1 MVVSGAIFN
10 NMASHFPI
18 SRNGFMIRAPHK
30 NAVRMRVKAQ
40 IIHSGY
46 LWATK
51 YIWCFPAFTLA
62 AGDDAGKALQTGA
75 TLYSFTPQFRA
86 NRWVQKLKLYSTRSR
101 SREVTRVSDSVVES
115 NNSGT
120 INISDIN
127 VATVT
132 GDGEDY
138 DNEYGTLISTVHL
151 ERVPPL
157 DGSATEYS
165 LAWNP
170 FAYSCTDIWGG
181 ERDYGTS
188 VNVDSDSAYQ
198 AQRINLGNGARD
210 YLFGYELSDP
220 IDLSAKL
227 STLLADLSSLDWSQ
241 ATASQAWTYA
251 EFSTLRRGCP
261 WNQAVATGVFTQ
273 LQLPEGATADY
284 WTGISANVPLYKG
297 APVWNSAWHA
307 AFGFNTEPAGGA
319 GGLDFFILVAFR
331 KFAQHASE
339 NTEYFFVAEAKFGEK
354 LNADGSLNPDGQW
367 EYRLLS
373 TGNVLESLQTL
384 GPGLGADVDLPGPA
398 TTLPISPLST
408 GCPASAIY
416 HVAVIGQS
424 PSAWAAANGV
434 SFV

>member
-1 MVVSGAIFN
+1 
-10 NMASHFPI
+10 
-18 SRNGFMIRAPHK
+18 MIRAPHK
-30 NAVRMRVKAQ
+30 NAVRMRQHVNT
-40 IIHSGY
+40 IHSGY

-62 AGDDAGKALQTGA
+62 AGDDAGKESQTGA
-75 TLYSFTPQFRA
+75 TLYSFTPQFRT
-86 NRWVQKLKLYSTRSR
+86 NRWVQKLKLYSTLFR
-101 SREVTRVSDSVVES
+101 SREATRVSDSVVDVS
-115 NNSGT
+115 DSGT
-120 INISDIN
+120 ISISDVN

-132 GDGEDY
+132 GNGEDY
-138 DNEYGTLISTVHL
+138 DNGLGTLISTVDL
-151 ERVPPL
+151 NRVPPL

-170 FAYSCTDIWGG
+170 FAYSCTDIFGG
-181 ERDYGTS
+181 GHYYGTS

-198 AQRINLGNGARD
+198 AQRINLGNGASD

-227 STLLADLSSLDWSQ
+227 SALLADLSSLDWSQ

-251 EFSTLRRGCP
+251 EFSALRRGSP
-261 WNQAVATGVFTQ
+261 WSQADSTGVFTQ
-273 LQLPEGATADY
+273 LQIPDGATADY

-297 APVWNSAWHA
+297 APVWNSTWHA

-319 GGLDFFILVAFR
+319 GGLDWFKLVAFR
-331 KFAQHASE
+331 KFAQHSSAID
-339 NTEYFFVAEAKFGEK
+339 EYYFVTEAKFGEK
-354 LNADGSLNPDGQW
+354 LNSDGSLNPDGQW

-373 TGNVLESLQTL
+373 TGNVLASLQTL

-398 TTLPISPLST
+398 TTMPISPLST

-424 PSAWAAANGV
+424 PSAWAATNGV